1 MSLFYTKKA
10 LHSYQL
16 AGMKKI
22 LIDNVLFKQ
31 NRERLLS
38 KMKPDSVAVIN
49 ANLTFPTNADGTYP
63 YKPNSDLF
71 YLTGIEQ
78 EETTLLLVKES
89 ETASKTILF
98 IKPYDPLYEKW
109 MGRLLTVENAQHIAG
124 IDTVLLTTEFETI
137 LHTHALQLQT
147 IYLNANEHLRA
158 VLEVQDKD
166 AQFGQWCRQKY
177 PTHTYKRLAPII
189 SSLRMIKSAVEADL
203 LQQAADVTT
212 QGFLRL
218 LQMVKPGVWEYE
230 IEAELLHQYY
240 KHGTATADYH
250 PIIASGADSCIL
262 HYNANSKQCQEG
274 DILLV
279 DAAARWTNYN
289 ADLTRV
295 MPVSGQFTQRQKQ
308 VYNAVLRVNKAMQT
322 LMVTGALLADLQQ
335 HCFDL
340 LLKELVDLGLVSKE
354 AINNP
359 SLRKEA
365 LQTYC
370 YHNFSHLLGL
380 SVHDVGDMKQPLQ
393 AGVVLTNEPGIY
405 IATENIGIRIENNI
419 LITENGNKNLMENT
433 PIEAEHIETLMNA

>member
-1 MSLFYTKKA
+1 
-10 LHSYQL
+10 
-16 AGMKKI
+16 MKKI
-22 LIDNVLFKQ
+22 QIDNTLFKQ
-31 NRERLLS
+31 NRERLLN
-38 KMKPDSVAVIN
+38 KMEYGSVAVIN
-49 ANLTFPTNADGTYP
+49 ANPTFPTNADGTYP
-63 YKPNSDLF
+63 YKPNNDLF

-89 ETASKTILF
+89 EITSKTILF
-98 IKPYDPLYEKW
+98 IKPFDPLYEKW
-109 MGRLLTVENAQHIAG
+109 MGKLLTVEDAQRITG
-124 IDTVLLTTEFETI
+124 IDTVLVTTSFETT
-137 LHTHALQLQT
+137 LHTHTLQQQT

-177 PTHTYKRLAPII
+177 PAHTYKRLAPII
-189 SSLRMIKSAVEADL
+189 SGLRMIKSSIEADL
-203 LQQAADVTT
+203 MQQAVDVTT
-212 QGFLRL
+212 QGFLCL
-218 LQMVKPGVWEYE
+218 LQTVKPGVCEYE

-262 HYNANSKQCQEG
+262 HYTANSKQCQAG
-274 DILLV
+274 DVLLV
-279 DAAARWTNYN
+279 DAAARWANYN

-295 MPVSGQFTQRQKQ
+295 IPVSGRFTQRQKQ

-340 LLKELVDLGLVSKE
+340 LLKELVDLGLAAKE
-354 AINNP
+354 AVHNP
-359 SLRKEA
+359 LLRKEA

-380 SVHDVGDMKQPLQ
+380 SVHDVGDMKQHLQ
-393 AGVVLTNEPGIY
+393 AGMALTNEPGIY
-405 IATENIGIRIENNI
+405 IAAENIGVRIENNI
-419 LITENGNKNLMENT
+419 LITEDGNKNLMENT

>member
-1 MSLFYTKKA
+1 
-10 LHSYQL
+10 
-16 AGMKKI
+16 MKKI
-22 LIDNVLFKQ
+22 RIDNSLFKQ
-31 NRERLLS
+31 NRERLLN
-38 KMKPDSVAVIN
+38 KMETNSVAVIN

-63 YKPNSDLF
+63 YKPNNDLF

-98 IKPYDPLYEKW
+98 IKPFDPLYEKW
-109 MGRLLTVENAQHIAG
+109 MGKLLTVDNAQQIAG
-124 IDTVLLTTEFETI
+124 IDAVLMNTAFESTFN
-137 LHTHALQLQT
+137 THALQQQT

-158 VLEVQDKD
+158 VLDVQDKD

-177 PTHTYKRLAPII
+177 PSHTYKRLAPII
-189 SSLRMIKSAVEADL
+189 SSLRMIKSPIETDL
-203 LQQAADVTT
+203 MQQAADVTT

-250 PIIASGADSCIL
+250 PIIASGVHSCIL
-262 HYNANSKQCQEG
+262 HYTANSKQCQAG
-274 DILLV
+274 DVLLV
-279 DAAARWTNYN
+279 DAAARWANYN

-295 MPVSGQFTQRQKQ
+295 IPVSGQFTQRQKQ

-322 LMVTGALLADLQQ
+322 LMVVGALLADLQQ

-340 LLKELVDLGLVSKE
+340 LLKELIDLGLVAKE
-354 AINNP
+354 AIHNP

-405 IATENIGIRIENNI
+405 IAAENIGVRIENNI
-419 LITENGNKNLMENT
+419 LITESGNKNLMENT
-433 PIEAEHIETLMNA
+433 PIEAEHIEELMNS